1 MELISISRKKK
12 MKNVQ
17 LLKSACLCK
26 LVGRYKHRYALMTPY
41 PSKIGLDHYGLMM
54 LPLNLISCI
63 ATAILS
69 PSRTS
74 PSVKLR
80 CSTYEHVKNDFIRLY
95 IGQTKASTPPWV

>member
-1 MELISISRKKK
+1 MGLISISRKKK

-17 LLKSACLCK
+17 LLESDCLCK
-26 LVGRYKHRYALMTPY
+26 LAGRYIYKHHYALMTPY
-41 PSKIGLDHYGLMM
+41 PSKIGLDHNHLMM

-80 CSTYEHVKNDFIRLY
+80 CSTYEDVKNDFIRL
-95 IGQTKASTPPWV
+95 